1 MALTSAKNRGRGG
14 RSSER
19 PPRQIFPIS
28 VKYGVVSGLILLA
41 FVIGVSNSLTKSS
54 LDSTTRLLQQNGLE
68 LVKLAHAFVDPF
80 WTRTEMPI
88 EERALA
94 QTALESR
101 LADFLQGGGKTPVLD
116 LVVLD
121 GSGTRLIASA
131 RGGDRLKMRI
141 QEENLHTESDDG
153 VVVQE
158 GIVSG
163 AEGSVPIRSF
173 EKKLANGAGSVQL
186 FLSARSLAALEEQL
200 QSSTS
205 KLVWSALL
213 IGIPLVLLVGFL
225 LTRPVRLLRED
236 MTQVARGN
244 LDHQSQVRTTDELG
258 ALASSFNRMTRF
270 LAEAREQEMTA
281 QAVARD
287 LNIASGIQNALL
299 PTELPPISGIQIAR
313 YYQSAKEVGGD
324 YYDVIPLDRDRA
336 GIVVADVSGKG
347 LSGSLVMTMTRS
359 LVRMA
364 ARIHPDA
371 RSMLESINAS
381 LSKDMT
387 DGMFVT
393 LAWAEFVAD
402 RGRVLIARAGHN
414 PPLILRA
421 NGRVEQFQPGG
432 IALGIDGGAVFQQA
446 LEISDVQLERGDSLI
461 LYTDGIVEAM
471 NDSGVEYG
479 LEAFARVLQNL
490 KTPDPQ
496 SLVDGV
502 LADLEAHVAGAE
514 PTDDITLVIAR
525 RE

>member
-1 MALTSAKNRGRGG
+1 M
-14 RSSER
+14 
-19 PPRQIFPIS
+19 
-28 VKYGVVSGLILLA
+28 
-41 FVIGVSNSLTKSS
+41 
-54 LDSTTRLLQQNGLE
+54 
-68 LVKLAHAFVDPF
+68 
-80 WTRTEMPI
+80 
-88 EERALA
+88 
-94 QTALESR
+94 
-101 LADFLQGGGKTPVLD
+101 
-116 LVVLD
+116 
-121 GSGTRLIASA
+121 
-131 RGGDRLKMRI
+131 
-141 QEENLHTESDDG
+141 
-153 VVVQE
+153 
-158 GIVSG
+158 
-163 AEGSVPIRSF
+163 
-173 EKKLANGAGSVQL
+173 
-186 FLSARSLAALEEQL
+186 
-200 QSSTS
+200 
-205 KLVWSALL
+205 WSALL

-225 LTRPVRLLRED
+225 LTRPVRRLRED
-236 MTQVARGN
+236 MTQIARGN

-324 YYDVIPLDRDRA
+324 YYDVIPLDGDRA

-402 RGRVLIARAGHN
+402 RGRVQIARAGHN

-446 LEISDVQLERGDSLI
+446 LEISDVQLERGDALI

>member
-14 RSSER
+14 RSGER

-41 FVIGVSNSLTKSS
+41 FVIGVSSSLTQSS

-68 LVKLAHAFVDPF
+68 LVKLAHTFVDPF
-80 WTRTEMPI
+80 WTRTEIPV
-88 EERALA
+88 EERAAA
-94 QTALESR
+94 QSDLDAR
-101 LADFLQGGGKTPVLD
+101 LAGFLQEGGKTPVLD
-116 LVVLD
+116 LLVLD
-121 GSGTRLIASA
+121 GSGTRLISSA
-131 RGGDRLKMRI
+131 RGGDRLKMSLK
-141 QEENLHTESDDG
+141 EANLNAGSDDG
-153 VVVQE
+153 VVIQE
-158 GIVSG
+158 GQVSG
-163 AEGSVPIRSF
+163 SDGSVPIRSF
-173 EKKLANGAGSVQL
+173 EKKLPNGAGSVQL
-186 FLSARSLAALEEQL
+186 FLSARALASLEEEL
-200 QSSTS
+200 EDSTNM
-205 KLVWSALL
+205 LVWSALL

-225 LTRPVRLLRED
+225 LTRPVRMLRED
-236 MTQVARGN
+236 MTQIARGN

-270 LAEAREQEMTA
+270 LAEAREQEMQA

-299 PTELPPISGIQIAR
+299 PRELPEISGIEIAH

-324 YYDVIPLDRDRA
+324 YYDVVSLAGDRA

-364 ARIHPDA
+364 ARIHPDT

-381 LSKDMT
+381 LAKDMT

-393 LAWAEFVAD
+393 LAWAEIVAD
-402 RGRVLIARAGHN
+402 RGRVRIARAGHN

-421 NGRVEQFQPGG
+421 SGRVEQFQPGG
-432 IALGIDGGAVFQQA
+432 IALGIDGGAVFDQT
-446 LEISDVQLERGDSLI
+446 LEVSDVQLERGDALI

-471 NDSGVEYG
+471 NDGGVEYG

-490 KTPDPQ
+490 NTADPQ
-496 SLVDGV
+496 SIVDGV

-514 PTDDITLVIAR
+514 PTDDITLVVAR

>member
-1 MALTSAKNRGRGG
+1 M
-14 RSSER
+14 
-19 PPRQIFPIS
+19 
-28 VKYGVVSGLILLA
+28 
-41 FVIGVSNSLTKSS
+41 
-54 LDSTTRLLQQNGLE
+54 
-68 LVKLAHAFVDPF
+68 
-80 WTRTEMPI
+80 
-88 EERALA
+88 
-94 QTALESR
+94 
-101 LADFLQGGGKTPVLD
+101 
-116 LVVLD
+116 
-121 GSGTRLIASA
+121 
-131 RGGDRLKMRI
+131 
-141 QEENLHTESDDG
+141 DG

-158 GIVSG
+158 GDVSG
-163 AEGSVPIRSF
+163 SDGVVPIRSF
-173 EKKLANGAGSVQL
+173 EKKLSGGAGSVQL
-186 FLSARSLAALEEQL
+186 LLSARSIASLEEQL
-200 QSSTS
+200 ESSTT

-225 LTRPVRLLRED
+225 LTRPVRRLRED
-236 MTQVARGN
+236 MAMVTRGN

-270 LAEAREQEMTA
+270 LAEAREQEMQA

-299 PTELPPISGIQIAR
+299 PRELPEISGIQIAH

-324 YYDVIPLDRDRA
+324 YYDVVSLDGDRA

-364 ARIHPDA
+364 ARIHGDT

-393 LAWAEFVAD
+393 LAWAEIVAD
-402 RGRVLIARAGHN
+402 RGQVRIARAGHN

-432 IALGIDGGAVFQQA
+432 IALGIDGGPVFQKA
-446 LEISDVQLERGDSLI
+446 LEISDVQLERGDALI

-471 NDSGVEYG
+471 NNSGVEYG

-490 KTPDPQ
+490 NSQEPQ

-502 LADLEAHVAGAE
+502 LADLEEHVAGAE

>member
-1 MALTSAKNRGRGG
+1 MALTSAKIRNRGG
-14 RSSER
+14 RSGER
-19 PPRQIFPIS
+19 PPKQIFPIS
-28 VKYGVVSGLILLA
+28 VKYGVVAGLILLA
-41 FVIGVSNSLTKSS
+41 FVIGVSNSLTTSS
-54 LDSTTRLLQQNGLE
+54 LDSTSRLLHQNGLE
-68 LVKLAHAFVDPF
+68 LVKLAHSFVDPF
-80 WTRTEMPI
+80 WTRTEMPF
-88 EERALA
+88 EERESSQLK
-94 QTALESR
+94 LENR
-101 LADFLQGGGKTPVLD
+101 LAGFLQQGGDTPVLD
-116 LVVLD
+116 LLVLD
-121 GSGTRLIASA
+121 GTGTRLIASA
-131 RGGDRLKMRI
+131 RGGDRLKFRL
-141 QEENLHTESDDG
+141 ESGNLNSGSADG
-153 VVVQE
+153 VVVLE
-158 GIVSG
+158 GDVSG
-163 AEGSVPIRSF
+163 SDGVVPIRSF
-173 EKKLANGAGSVQL
+173 EKKLPGGAGSVQL
-186 FLSARSLAALEEQL
+186 LLSARSIAALEEEL
-200 QSSTS
+200 QSSTN

-213 IGIPLVLLVGFL
+213 IGIPLVLVVGFL
-225 LTRPVRLLRED
+225 LTRPVRRLRED
-236 MTQVARGN
+236 MAMVARGN

-258 ALASSFNRMTRF
+258 SLASSFNRMTRF
-270 LAEAREQEMTA
+270 LAEAREQEMQA

-299 PTELPPISGIQIAR
+299 PRELPEISGIEIAH

-324 YYDVIPLDRDRA
+324 YYDVVPLAGDRA

-347 LSGSLVMTMTRS
+347 LAGSLVMTMTRS

-371 RSMLESINAS
+371 QSMLESINAS

-393 LAWAEFVAD
+393 LAWAEIVAD
-402 RGRVLIARAGHN
+402 RGRVRIARAGHN

-432 IALGIDGGAVFQQA
+432 IALGIDGGPVFQQA
-446 LEISDVQLERGDSLI
+446 LEISDVQLERGDALI

-490 KTPDPQ
+490 NSSDPQ